1 MFADP
6 QSVTVN
12 AVALSLP
19 RTATEGSKS
28 EYTKDD
34 GLYKLTISHQ
44 VTKNGEKRHLVR
56 LDFSEMSA
64 DPFVPAENV
73 QNAGAAYLVIVEPS
87 EDQITN
93 ANLLLKVKGLRDWAS
108 DANLTKVIAGES

>member
-12 AVALSLP
+12 SVAQSLP
-19 RTATEGSKS
+19 RTETEGAKS
-28 EYTKDD
+28 VYTKDD
-34 GLYKLTISHQ
+34 GTYKLTLSHQ
-44 VTKNGEKRHLVR
+44 VTKNGEKRHLAR
-56 LDFSEMSA
+56 LDFNEMSA

-73 QNAGAAYLVIVEPS
+73 KNEGAAYLVIVEPG

-93 ANLLLKVKGLRDWAS
+93 ANLLLKVKGFVAWAS
-108 DANLTKVIAGES
+108 DANLTKLIAGES